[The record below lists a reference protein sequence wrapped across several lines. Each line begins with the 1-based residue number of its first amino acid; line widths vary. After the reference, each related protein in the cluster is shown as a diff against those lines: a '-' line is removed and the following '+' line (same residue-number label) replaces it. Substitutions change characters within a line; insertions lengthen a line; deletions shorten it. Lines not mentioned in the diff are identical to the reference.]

1 VAARKK
7 PTAAKPA
14 RAKARG
20 RGRAKSKALAITDPV
35 RRERVNSP
43 SLLDSQ
49 LALFRTMMAWSPV
62 GLFIKQQTAFLEGFE
77 PRPVDK
83 RRPAVKR
90 GRAR

>member
-1 VAARKK
+1 
-7 PTAAKPA
+7 
-14 RAKARG
+14 
-20 RGRAKSKALAITDPV
+20 
-35 RRERVNSP
+35 
-43 SLLDSQ
+43 
-49 LALFRTMMAWSPV
+49 MAWSPV